1 MSVPIELQDVS
12 KSFGGLRAVRDVSFR
27 IDPGS
32 ITGLIGPNGAGK
44 STLFNLITRVLNVTE
59 GQILVAGK
67 DVTSMSA
74 AQVAGLGV
82 SRTFQTPRGFESLSV
97 IENVEVMMPAPRET
111 MWGALFGRG
120 AAQESRDRAMAALAR
135 VGLVH
140 RAEDIYSD
148 LSAGEHRLLEIARQL
163 VREPKA
169 LMLDEPTAGV
179 HPDLQDQLRELLVGC
194 QRDGMTILVVEH
206 NLGFLMS
213 IATDIHV
220 LANGMHIASGTPEQ
234 VAQDPDVRAAYLGRT
249 TQDAP

>member
-1 MSVPIELQDVS
+1 MSVPIELEGVS

-27 IDPGS
+27 IEPGS

-44 STLFNLITRVLNVTE
+44 STLFNLITRVLDVTD
-59 GQILVAGK
+59 GKILVGDK
-67 DVTSMSA
+67 DVTSMPPA
-74 AQVAGLGV
+74 RVAGLGV
-82 SRTFQTPRGFESLSV
+82 ARTFQTPRGFESLSV

-111 MWGALFGRG
+111 LLGALFSRG
-120 AAQESRDRAMAALAR
+120 APQEARDRAMAALER

-140 RAEDIYSD
+140 RADDVYSD

-163 VREPKA
+163 VREPRA

-179 HPDLQDQLRELLVGC
+179 HPDLQDQLRQLLVGC

-220 LANGMHIASGTPEQ
+220 LAQGTHIASGTPAEI
-234 VAQDPDVRAAYLGRT
+234 ARNADVRAAYLGRT
-249 TQDAP
+249 TEDAP